1 MHSKEYSL
9 DGGVAGV
16 IAADAGIDPH
26 LAVQAG
32 EAAQD
37 VLSYIR
43 DAARA
48 KTVKAKARYLRKAHA
63 HINDVNAYEHPDLAQ
78 AMQMRILA
86 LQGRGGDTEVA
97 HLTPG
102 EVVAPH
108 QLQTADVMSALQMAA
123 INAGVDVNR
132 YTVGARENSLN
143 PETGLKEFARNSRGD
158 GLMEEITVIGSRG
171 IGGGG
176 GTTGSSARGMLP
188 TDWRNQRIAPRVG
201 GRPNRPDIEE
211 IVVTG
216 QAPDEVAP
224 AEPINPYPAFPDTT
238 NSGGSSL
245 FNDAGRFQPPVYDP
259 CVGIMERSGL
269 PAEEI
274 VPECLPE
281 NRVKPIIGY
290 KLAPAR
296 PTGQDLQTMSEEELE
311 SKINEIKLGAGF
323 FKVLPLPGPH
333 LKSGKIELVDQYNYV
348 LGIYQ
353 NELDRRRH

>member
-102 EVVAPH
+102 EVVIPR
-108 QLQTADVMSALQMAA
+108 QLQTAEVMSALQAA
-123 INAGVDVNR
+123 AMDAGIDVNR

-158 GLMEEITVIGSRG
+158 GLMEEITIIGSRG

-176 GTTGSSARGMLP
+176 GTTGSSARGILP

-201 GRPNRPDIEE
+201 RRINRPDIEE
-211 IVVTG
+211 IIVTG
-216 QAPDEVAP
+216 QAPDDGVP
-224 AEPINPYPAFPDTT
+224 SEPINPYLAFADTT

-245 FNDAGRFQPPVYDP
+245 FNDAGRFQAPVTDL
-259 CVGIMERSGL
+259 CAGVMEDTGL
-269 PAEEI
+269 PAEEAG
-274 VPECLPE
+274 PLCLPG
-281 NRVKPIIGY
+281 NRVDPIIGP
-290 KLAPAR
+290 KVAPIR
-296 PTGQDLQTMSEEELE
+296 PTEQDLEGMSDEELE
-311 SKINEIKLGAGF
+311 SKINQIKLGAGF
-323 FKVLPLPGPH
+323 IKIFPLPGPY

-353 NELDRRRH
+353 NELARRRH